1 MCVNVALFFVWRAA
15 MSATFAIL
23 RAKEKSTVRQRGN
36 ARTKKGRSERKKE
49 GVAVYSSAFPT
60 MLHSQQLRCA
70 AVALAIISSLVAS
83 VSGFQAH
90 GHHHVMLSSPLT
102 RPRHWTSQRAL
113 SSSDD
118 DEGGNGQ
125 QPKKKDNDE
134 TFGSQLRRSF
144 LASSAAAVTYAA
156 VGPLGLFTPPGYE
169 RVSPLQFIAA
179 LGDPEANSGG
189 GTGSWG
195 IWETDPG
202 PRGFRQR
209 EYEKVAS
216 GELRPPKWFQEQDF
230 YLDENAIIMPQP
242 SFPLPEGKYLV
253 TGGRI
258 ATTGLTISGDGTW
271 KLDSGKLYDV
281 THLPCRAARYRGGT
295 PSSVRKQDFPVAPG
309 AIMPEVPGT
318 TKQDYSVLFVVGKAK
333 AKAD

>member
-1 MCVNVALFFVWRAA
+1 
-15 MSATFAIL
+15 
-23 RAKEKSTVRQRGN
+23 
-36 ARTKKGRSERKKE
+36 
-49 GVAVYSSAFPT
+49 
-60 MLHSQQLRCA
+60 MLT
-70 AVALAIISSLVAS
+70 
-83 VSGFQAH
+83 
-90 GHHHVMLSSPLT
+90 SPLT
-102 RPRHWTSQRAL
+102 RPRHWTSRSQQAL

-118 DEGGNGQ
+118 DEGGNGK
-125 QPKKKDNDE
+125 QPKKKGKDE
-134 TFGSQLRRSF
+134 TLGSQLRRSF
-144 LASSAAAVTYAA
+144 LASSAAAVTYAVLTPA
-156 VGPLGLFTPPGYE
+156 TGVLTPPGYE

-179 LGDPEANSGG
+179 LGDPEANSGDG
-189 GTGSWG
+189 AGSWG

-216 GELRPPKWFQEQDF
+216 GDLRPPKWFQEQDF

-242 SFPLPEGKYLV
+242 SFPLPEDKYLV

-258 ATTGLTISGDGTW
+258 ATTGLTISSDGTW

-333 AKAD
+333 A

>member
-1 MCVNVALFFVWRAA
+1 
-15 MSATFAIL
+15 
-23 RAKEKSTVRQRGN
+23 
-36 ARTKKGRSERKKE
+36 
-49 GVAVYSSAFPT
+49 
-60 MLHSQQLRCA
+60 MLH
-70 AVALAIISSLVAS
+70 V
-83 VSGFQAH
+83 
-90 GHHHVMLSSPLT
+90 SSPLT
-102 RPRHWTSQRAL
+102 RPRHWTTSQQALSSGFQAHGHHHAMLTSPLTRPRHWTTSQQAL

-118 DEGGNGQ
+118 EEGGYINGQ
-125 QPKKKDNDE
+125 QPKKKGKDE

-144 LASSAAAVTYAA
+144 LASSATALTFAA
-156 VGPLGLFTPPGYE
+156 VGPLGFITPPGYE

-179 LGDPEANSGG
+179 LGDPEANSGDG
-189 GTGSWG
+189 AGSWG

-333 AKAD
+333 A